1 MNAQLAREC
10 PHAGEEFSG
19 FYFSD
24 SDLIF
29 DLSRDLLSQRDGA
42 FLADPDFHDLGA
54 CECLEL

>member
-1 MNAQLAREC
+1 LSREC
-10 PHAGEEFSG
+10 PHTGEEFAG

-29 DLSRDLLSQRDGA
+29 DLSRDLLSQRDGT